1 MTRAPTILVVDDDT
15 DLLQLLSIRLQRTG
29 FRVET
34 ADSAATALTTLERL
48 QPDVVL
54 TDLKMRDMD
63 GLGLLTAIEN
73 RYPVLPVILLTA
85 HGTIP
90 DAVDATRKGAFAF
103 LTKPIN
109 DDELITC
116 LRDALA
122 TSGEQRESGHSAAGS
137 PGWRSTIITRSPVM
151 EALLQ
156 EAKLAAASDASIIIQ
171 SASGTGKEILAR
183 AIHNASM

>member
-90 DAVDATRKGAFAF
+90 DAVDATRKGAF
-103 LTKPIN
+103 P
-109 DDELITC
+109 
-116 LRDALA
+116 
-122 TSGEQRESGHSAAGS
+122 S
-137 PGWRSTIITRSPVM
+137 
-151 EALLQ
+151 
-156 EAKLAAASDASIIIQ
+156 
-171 SASGTGKEILAR
+171 
-183 AIHNASM
+183 